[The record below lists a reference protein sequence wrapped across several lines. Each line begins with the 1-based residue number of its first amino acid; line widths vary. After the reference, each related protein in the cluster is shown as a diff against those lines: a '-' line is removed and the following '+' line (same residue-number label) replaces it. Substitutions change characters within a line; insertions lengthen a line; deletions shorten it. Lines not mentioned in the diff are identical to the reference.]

1 MLAEWTALI
10 TWFAAVATAGTWAQA
25 ETGTVAEARAEVGT
39 ATRTVAEARIGVR
52 AEARLEDLTERK
64 ARRMGSRLTLLEPA
78 AP

>member
-10 TWFAAVATAGTWAQA
+10 TWFEAVATVGTRAQA
-25 ETGTVAEARAEVGT
+25 ETRALAEARAEVGT

-52 AEARLEDLTERK
+52 AEAGLEVPTERK